1 MEEFLKWII
10 ENKEMAILLLITVS
24 ISVPISMHFGK
35 TVINRRVTNNRNTT
49 NNNYNNNNNEYNN
62 SNSYKPPRQGKSRS
76 KTGSHNIEVKKI
88 LLYSTGIN
96 GKVYTKKFHKKMNH
110 NFGIEITLKNNTNIQ
125 QNVKV
130 GWCIYKNGVEIWKG
144 TFNKKVNANSTAS
157 NDFYVKQES
166 FKKLKPGKYKSQFW
180 VNDIRVQKVEFNIYN
195 K

>member
-110 NFGIEITLKNNTNIQ
+110 NFGIMINLK
-125 QNVKV
+125 
-130 GWCIYKNGVEIWKG
+130 
-144 TFNKKVNANSTAS
+144 
-157 NDFYVKQES
+157 
-166 FKKLKPGKYKSQFW
+166 
-180 VNDIRVQKVEFNIYN
+180 
-195 K
+195 

>member
-130 GWCIYKNGVEIWKG
+130 GWCIYKNGVEILKG

-166 FKKLKPGKYKSQFW
+166 FKKLKP
-180 VNDIRVQKVEFNIYN
+180 VP
-195 K
+195 